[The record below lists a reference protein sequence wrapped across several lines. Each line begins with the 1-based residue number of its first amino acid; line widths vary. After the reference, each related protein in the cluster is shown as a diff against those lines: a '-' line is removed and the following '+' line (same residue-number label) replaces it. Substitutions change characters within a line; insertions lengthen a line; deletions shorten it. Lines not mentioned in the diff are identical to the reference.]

1 MDRGILHCDCNSFFA
16 SAETLIRPDL
26 KGKPVAV
33 AGDPDSRHGIVLAAS
48 IEAKKYG
55 IKTTDTVYLARK
67 KCPHLVIVRPH
78 HSLYSELSKDI
89 NKIYLEYTDL
99 VEPFSVDESFIDL
112 TGTTRYI
119 NGEFVEIADELR
131 ARIREVIGITIS
143 VGASFNKCF
152 AKLASD
158 MKKPDATTYIP
169 RERMKE
175 IVWPLPV
182 SDLLFVGK
190 STTQS
195 LDGIG
200 IRTIGDLATYSKE
213 KLIAQFGKHG
223 GYMWDY
229 ANGFDEEAVHSYYEK
244 REVKSISNGFTF
256 PRDLATLDEIRGGVN
271 ALADSVAFRLRDKKL
286 LAYTVSVQIK
296 DRDFHTIQ
304 RQKALQIPTHLRKD
318 IAETAMEL
326 IRNNWTGEVPIRLIT
341 VGCTD
346 LVGEDDAGQQLSLFS
361 NESLEVRDKQERLE
375 DAVNAIQKKLGKSSI
390 TFGLNRV
397 SKEPTTGKGEI

>member
-16 SAETLIRPDL
+16 SAETLMQPEL

-48 IEAKKYG
+48 IEAKRYG

-67 KCPHLVIVRPH
+67 KCPEVVFVRPH
-78 HSLYSELSKDI
+78 HNFYSSLSKDI

-131 ARIREVIGITIS
+131 ARIKEEIGITIS

-152 AKLASD
+152 AKLGSD
-158 MKKPDATTYIP
+158 MKKPDATTFIP
-169 RERMKE
+169 REKMKE

-182 SDLLFVGK
+182 SDMLFVGK

-200 IRTIGDLATYSKE
+200 IRTIGDLATYSRE

-229 ANGFDEEAVHSYYEK
+229 ANGLDDEPVHSYYEE
-244 REVKSISNGFTF
+244 REVKSVSNGFTF
-256 PRDLATLDEIRGGVN
+256 PRDLTTMDEIRGGVN
-271 ALADSVAFRLRDKKL
+271 ALADSVAYRLREKKL

-296 DRDFHTIQ
+296 DRDFHTIS
-304 RQKALQIPTHLRKD
+304 RQKALQVPTHLRKE
-318 IAETAMEL
+318 ISEIAMEL
-326 IRNNWTGEVPIRLIT
+326 IRNNWTGEIPIRLIT
-341 VGCTD
+341 VGCAD
-346 LVGEDDAGQQLSLFS
+346 LVHEDEAGQQLSLFS
-361 NESLEVRDKQERLE
+361 DESLEEREKLERLE
-375 DAVNAIQKKLGKSSI
+375 DAVTSIQKKLGKGSI
-390 TFGLNRV
+390 AFGINRV
-397 SKEPTTGKGEI
+397 SKETKTGKGES